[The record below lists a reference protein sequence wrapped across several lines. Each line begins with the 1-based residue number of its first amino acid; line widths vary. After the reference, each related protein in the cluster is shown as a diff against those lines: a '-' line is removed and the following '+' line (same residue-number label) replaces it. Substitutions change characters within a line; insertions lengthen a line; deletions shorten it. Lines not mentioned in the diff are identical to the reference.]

1 MADGPGG
8 AWTFGGSI
16 LTFAFPMILF
26 IVVAG
31 ALYVLYTK
39 PEFTPGHRAPRLER
53 PVSYTAVP
61 GLPTGHPATT
71 AAAGHLA
78 SARPAAAG
86 TTSNVPVATAGP
98 AAGPAEASVAGTSVT
113 ATAGTTGTAAE
124 TPAAETPAAETG
136 AADTPAAETS
146 PGPAAE
152 TEGAE

>member
-1 MADGPGG
+1 VHGFVAEGPGG
-8 AWTFGGSI
+8 DWSFGGSI

-61 GLPTGHPATT
+61 GIPLAHPAQAT
-71 AAAGHLA
+71 AAGHLA

-98 AAGPAEASVAGTSVT
+98 AAGPAEAP
-113 ATAGTTGTAAE
+113 AGTTQAE
-124 TPAAETPAAETG
+124 
-136 AADTPAAETS
+136 ADTRAAETS
-146 PGPAAE
+146 PGPAGETGDAE
-152 TEGAE
+152 